1 MWQYNA
7 AMQDDSRS
15 SGMSAREPR
24 STTRAGLGT
33 ALALGLCL
41 AFPSTST
48 LAKYA
53 EKYCGPAAV
62 PWVVALYVLGTLVG
76 TVFLVRFAAPWA
88 VSRVSRPATRAL
100 EIAMIA
106 FLIVS
111 FGI

>member
-15 SGMSAREPR
+15 SGMSEREPR

-53 EKYCGPAAV
+53 EKYRGPAAV
-62 PWVVALYVLGTLVG
+62 PWIVAVYVLGTLVG
-76 TVFLVRFAAPWA
+76 TILLVQFVVPWA
-88 VSRVSRPATRAL
+88 VSRVSRPVTR
-100 EIAMIA
+100 
-106 FLIVS
+106 
-111 FGI
+111 